1 MEASA
6 QEEIREILERN
17 EELERKRAESKAL
30 REQEAKEREN
40 MGVMWGMGECV
51 LVRLPAVY
59 LKPSQSCSMTVC
71 LLAVTEVAHSELC
84 FQG

>member
-30 REQEAKEREN
+30 REQEARERES
-40 MGVMWGMGECV
+40 MGVMWGMGEWV
-51 LVRLPAVY
+51 W
-59 LKPSQSCSMTVC
+59 
-71 LLAVTEVAHSELC
+71 
-84 FQG
+84 